1 MPRWWNVGF
10 VTVFAVTVAAQLTH
24 WALLDPS
31 LTGEH
36 VQAASDRKAALNLTW
51 DWASDDIQCTQFDMC
66 VHIAVDQTNRCEDQ
80 LAIDV
85 SLTDKK
91 DNWVDIADMVVSSP
105 RQPGSSVV
113 EVGVNRDDFEY
124 FMVGEVRC
132 ITSVPSAEA
141 DL

>member
-31 LTGEH
+31 LTGEREQ
-36 VQAASDRKAALNLTW
+36 VVSDRKAALNLNW
-51 DWASDDIQCTQFDMC
+51 DWASEDIKCKQFENC
-66 VHIAVDQTNRCEDQ
+66 VHIAVDQTKRCNDQ
-80 LAIDV
+80 LAIEV
-85 SLTDKK
+85 AITDKQ
-91 DNWVDIADMVVSSP
+91 DNWVDNVDMVVPSP
-105 RQPGSSVV
+105 RQSGSTVV

-124 FMVGEVRC
+124 FMVGAVRC
-132 ITSVPSAEA
+132 TTGLPSAEA

>member
-1 MPRWWNVGF
+1 MPRRWNVGF
-10 VTVFAVTVAAQLTH
+10 VTVFAVMVAAHPPH

-36 VQAASDRKAALNLTW
+36 EQAVSDRKAALNLSW
-51 DWASDDIQCTQFDMC
+51 DWASDDIRCKQFEMC
-66 VHIAVDQTNRCEDQ
+66 VHIAVDQTNRCPDQ

-85 SLTDKK
+85 ALTDKK
-91 DNWVDIADMVVSSP
+91 DNWVDNSDMILASP
-105 RQPGSSVV
+105 RQPGSTIV

-124 FMVGEVRC
+124 FLVGAVRC
-132 ITSVPSAEA
+132 TTGLPSAEA